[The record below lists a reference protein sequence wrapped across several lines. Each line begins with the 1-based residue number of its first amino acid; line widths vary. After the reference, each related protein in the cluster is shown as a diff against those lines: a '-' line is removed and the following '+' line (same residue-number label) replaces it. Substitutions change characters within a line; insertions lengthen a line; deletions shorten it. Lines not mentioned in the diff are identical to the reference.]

1 MRGHQKALLCL
12 GGIALVLAGC
22 GSSSPVANDQ
32 SVARPS
38 TPQARE
44 CTLKLQPR
52 ASGRTERSAA
62 ADESPPKAGAYLYE
76 VNGTQ
81 AIPGQAL
88 RVKDLPRRSE
98 LVVTPARK
106 TKGGSCFRVQTRIS
120 PDLAITRT
128 YVIHG
133 EDIYLVSLVTDAF
146 GESQDIKPNPPVLSA
161 TNSGSKWSGQFGGQ
175 TYGAYTFSGL
185 GKRTFRVGH
194 TRIRAV
200 GISSS
205 VSYRG
210 AFNGSQVATAWI
222 ALQKKL
228 IVAERLRSRQKFGAT
243 TLKVRSS
250 SHLVS
255 LEGKPRVD
263 HG

>member
-1 MRGHQKALLCL
+1 MRGHQKALLL
-12 GGIALVLAGC
+12 GGVALLFAGC
-22 GSSSPVANDQ
+22 GSSGPVASDQ

-38 TPQARE
+38 TPRMEE
-44 CTLKLQPR
+44 CALKPPPR
-52 ASGRTERSAA
+52 AASRNVRTAA
-62 ADESPPKAGAYLYE
+62 TDESPPKAGTYLYE
-76 VNGTQ
+76 VKGTQ

-88 RVKDLPRRSE
+88 RVKNLPHHSE

-106 TKGGSCFRVQTRIS
+106 TQGGSCFRVQARVS
-120 PDLAITRT
+120 PELAITRT
-128 YVIHG
+128 YVVQG
-133 EDIYLVSLVTDAF
+133 EDIYLVSLVTNAF
-146 GESQDIKPNPPVLSA
+146 DETQEISPSPPVLSA
-161 TNSGSKWSGQFGGQ
+161 TNSGSRWSGQFGGP

-194 TRIRAV
+194 DRVRAV

-205 VSYRG
+205 VRYRG
-210 AFNGSQVATAWI
+210 AFTGSQVATAWI

-228 IVAERLRSRQKFGAT
+228 IVAEQLRSRQEFGAT

-255 LEGKPRVD
+255 LKGKPRAD

>member
-12 GGIALVLAGC
+12 GGVALLLGGC
-22 GSSSPVANDQ
+22 GSSGSVAGDQ
-32 SVARPS
+32 SIARPS
-38 TPQARE
+38 TPQTEE
-44 CTLKLQPR
+44 CTLQLQSR
-52 ASGRTERSAA
+52 TVGRSDRPAA
-62 ADESPPKAGAYLYE
+62 TDEAPPNAGAYLYE
-76 VNGTQ
+76 VKGTQ
-81 AIPGQAL
+81 AIPGQGL
-88 RVKDLPRRSE
+88 RVKNLPHRSE

-106 TKGGSCFRVQTRIS
+106 VKSGSCFRVQTRVS

-133 EDIYLVSLVTDAF
+133 EDIYLVSLVTEAF
-146 GESQDIKPNPPVLSA
+146 GESQEIRPSPPVLSA
-161 TNSGSKWSGQFGGQ
+161 TNSGSKWSGQFGGP

-194 TRIRAV
+194 ARIRAV

-222 ALQKKL
+222 ALRKKL
-228 IVAERLRSRQKFGAT
+228 IVAERLRSRQEFGAT

-255 LEGKPRVD
+255 LDGEPWAS
-263 HG
+263 HE

>member
-1 MRGHQKALLCL
+1 MRGHQKALLL
-12 GGIALVLAGC
+12 GGIALLFAGC
-22 GSSSPVANDQ
+22 GSSGPVASEQ

-38 TPQARE
+38 TPRKEE
-44 CTLKLQPR
+44 CAFKPQPR
-52 ASGRTERSAA
+52 AARRNVRTAA
-62 ADESPPKAGAYLYE
+62 TDESPPKAGTYLYE
-76 VNGTQ
+76 VKGTQ

-88 RVKDLPRRSE
+88 RVKNLPRRSE

-106 TKGGSCFRVQTRIS
+106 TQGGSCFRVQTRVS

-128 YVIHG
+128 YVVQG
-133 EDIYLVSLVTDAF
+133 EDIYLVSLVTNAF
-146 GESQDIKPNPPVLSA
+146 DESQEIRPSPPVLSA
-161 TNSGSKWSGQFGGQ
+161 TNSGSRWSGQFGGP

-194 TRIRAV
+194 DRIRAV

-205 VSYRG
+205 VRYRG
-210 AFNGSQVATAWI
+210 AFTGSQVATAWI

-228 IVAERLRSRQKFGAT
+228 IVAERLRSRQEFGAT

-255 LEGKPRVD
+255 LKDKPRAD

>member
-1 MRGHQKALLCL
+1 MRGHQKALLL
-12 GGIALVLAGC
+12 GGVALLLAGC
-22 GSSSPVANDQ
+22 GSPGPVANNQ

-38 TPQARE
+38 TPQTEE
-44 CTLKLQPR
+44 CTLQLQPR
-52 ASGRTERSAA
+52 TAGRNDRSAA
-62 ADESPPKAGAYLYE
+62 TDESPPKAGAYLYA
-76 VNGTQ
+76 VKGTQ

-88 RVKDLPRRSE
+88 RVKNLPRRSE

-106 TKGGSCFRVQTRIS
+106 IKGGSCFRMQTRVS

-133 EDIYLVSLVTDAF
+133 EDIYLVSLVTAAF
-146 GESQDIKPNPPVLSA
+146 GESQEIRPSPPVLSA
-161 TNSGSKWSGQFGGQ
+161 TNSGSKWSGQFGGP

-194 TRIRAV
+194 ARVRAV

-205 VSYRG
+205 VRYRG
-210 AFNGSQVATAWI
+210 ALNGSQVATAWI

-228 IVAERLRSRQKFGAT
+228 IVAERLRSRQEFGAT

-255 LEGKPRVD
+255 LNSKPRTN